1 MPAAGFTLSTN
12 AYSADFGA
20 AYILFATDDAPL
32 SGQVF
37 LDMGEH
43 SPIVDGEPQIR
54 SMVVARFF
62 ALAVES
68 DPLGNPRVLAR
79 FNPGDPGR
87 GADAAIC
94 LGEPGRMHLDL
105 GYPLDT
111 VDTDLRDLV
120 SDTVIALAHEFLTDE
135 RAARY
140 RHSCAHRRREEVTTA
155 LDAVDALRQ
164 RTYQRLTEAR
174 ADVNASWALLQTL
187 RAQN

>member
-1 MPAAGFTLSTN
+1 MPAADFSLSTN

-62 ALAVES
+62 ALAVEN

-79 FNPGDPGR
+79 FHPGDPGH
-87 GADAAIC
+87 GADAAIY

-111 VDTDLRDLV
+111 VDTYLRDLV

-140 RHSCAHRRREEVTTA
+140 RHSCAHRRRDEVTTA

-174 ADVNASWALLQTL
+174 ADVNASWALVQTL